1 MIFSTYKVD
10 AESVMGIFGKWAAT
24 YIVAHNAQVFN
35 LLSNQ
40 VSLNM
45 NSFGPKIIHMKPI

>member
-1 MIFSTYKVD
+1 
-10 AESVMGIFGKWAAT
+10 MGIFGKWAAT